1 MIGVGLSSREQFWRY
16 EHPQRHFPFY
26 PLALSVDGTIV
37 IGGRDRMVHAIDQAS
52 GEGRWTFR
60 TRADSSPAVAGGRV
74 MIDSGDG
81 RLSMLDLESGEKLWE
96 FDTGAPL
103 SAFPAIAGGKVV
115 IGSQDGI
122 LDCFG

>member
-60 TRADSSPAVAGGRV
+60 TRTASRRWCPTTRSSLINRGF
-74 MIDSGDG
+74 S
-81 RLSMLDLESGEKLWE
+81 KN
-96 FDTGAPL
+96 
-103 SAFPAIAGGKVV
+103 
-115 IGSQDGI
+115 
-122 LDCFG
+122 